1 MDVPAWELLF
11 EIVTVLTVALFCAW
25 IARRLKQRPIIGYL
39 IAGVLVGPRSL
50 GLVQSVETV
59 QFLAELG
66 VALLLFTIGLEF
78 SFQRLASLGR
88 QALIGGA
95 AQLVLTAAAG
105 AAVAIAFR
113 LPGEQAFVLG
123 AALALSST
131 AVVLRVLTDRA
142 ELDSVHGRG
151 TLGILLFQDVSLVPL
166 LILISVVAEGKRG
179 WEGLLELGLSFG
191 KAALLVA
198 LFYLVIRIAISRA
211 FRSQGHTERDL
222 PVVLAVVVSIGCAGA
237 AHSAGLS
244 PAMGA
249 FVAGLLLADQPG
261 AEQIRA
267 DVIPL
272 RSVFVTLFFASIG
285 MLATVPQGEAR
296 VLVPLIALGI
306 VAGKSVFAAIAVRL
320 SRAPSGA
327 SVHAGLA
334 LAQIGEFS
342 FVLAGEATNKGILP
356 RGTLDSLLSASVLTL
371 LASPYLIAAGAKAAA
386 WIDRRSSVGI
396 RKAAAPKN
404 PPEVI
409 VVGYGPAGQRVV
421 EALVENRVPMLV
433 LELNPATAKNAP
445 PEVPVYLGN
454 AASEDIL
461 LHAGVEA
468 VKAVIVTVP
477 DPAVSRMVVQHVKR
491 LAPSAAILVRAR
503 YNLYVQA
510 LAEAG
515 ATAVVDEEDTV
526 GIRLAD
532 QAIRF
537 LHPEFR

>member
-1 MDVPAWELLF
+1 MNVPAWELLF

-25 IARRLKQRPIIGYL
+25 IASRLRQRPIIGYL
-39 IAGVLVGPRSL
+39 MAGVLVGPRSL

-78 SFQRLASLGR
+78 SFHRLAALGR
-88 QALIGGA
+88 QAIIGGFG
-95 AQLVLTAAAG
+95 QLVMTTGAG
-105 AAVAIAFR
+105 ALLAVAFQ
-113 LPGEQAFVLG
+113 LPAGQAFVLG

-166 LILISVVAEGKRG
+166 LIVISVVAEGKRG
-179 WEGLLELGLSFG
+179 WQGMLDLGLSFA
-191 KAALLVA
+191 KAALLVGI
-198 LFYLVIRIAISRA
+198 FYLVIRLAISRV

-249 FVAGLLLADQPG
+249 LVAGLLLADQPG

-285 MLATVPQGEAR
+285 MLATVPQGEAL
-296 VLVPLIALGI
+296 VLVPLIALAI
-306 VAGKSVFAAIAVRL
+306 IALKSVFAAIAVRL
-320 SRAPSGA
+320 SRIPLGPSVQ
-327 SVHAGLA
+327 SGLA

-371 LASPYLIAAGAKAAA
+371 LASPYLIAASARIAG
-386 WIDRRSSVGI
+386 WIERRSYS
-396 RKAAAPKN
+396 AFPQTPAPKIR
-404 PPEVI
+404 PEVI

-421 EALVENRVPMLV
+421 EALVENRVPLLV
-433 LELNPATAKNAP
+433 LELNPDTVKNAP
-445 PEVPVYLGN
+445 PAVPVYLGN

-461 LHAGVEA
+461 IHAGVEQ
-468 VKAVIVTVP
+468 VNAVIVTVP
-477 DPAVSRMVVQHVKR
+477 DPAVARMVVQHVKR
-491 LAPSAAILVRAR
+491 LAPAAAILVRAR
-503 YNLYVQA
+503 YHLYVQA

-526 GIRLAD
+526 GVRLAEK
-532 QAIRF
+532 AI
-537 LHPEFR
+537 LCL